1 MTMFNWGP
9 TQPPNPPQGPQPFNR
24 ERWDAVLNSL
34 LRLFRVTVQTSS
46 QHSLSAEELRT
57 VVLEAGVMI
66 PKRHQAMLLGIL
78 ELEEI
83 TVNDIMVPRNEVEGI
98 DLEDPWEEIVAQLT
112 RSPYTVSYTHLPRQ

>member
-1 MTMFNWGP
+1 MCI
-9 TQPPNPPQGPQPFNR
+9 R
-24 ERWDAVLNSL
+24 DR
-34 LRLFRVTVQTSS
+34 TSS

-112 RSPYTVSYTHLPRQ
+112 RSPYTRLLVYRDTIDQVVGLLHLRKVCLLYTSRCV